1 MCAAELGAVSG
12 AKEMYSIYVEF
23 WLLKHLPGP
32 FALYYDLTCYYSN
45 ALGSQNDRL
54 CCHWKSA
61 IEDRECS
68 SRSPG
73 HENVGIRYNLL

>member
-23 WLLKHLPGP
+23 WLLRHLPGP

-45 ALGSQNDRL
+45 SLGSQND
-54 CCHWKSA
+54 
-61 IEDRECS
+61 
-68 SRSPG
+68 
-73 HENVGIRYNLL
+73 